1 MSKLKEALL
10 NAKYIDMITL
20 GDFVVRDCGLPET
33 DEDGNL
39 MPQANEIAAALFRWA
54 AGAEAMAPE
63 TDDDQDEDGGDE
75 AALADDASFEEYDEN
90 GDPLMDAETAEK
102 LEADVKAQAEE
113 TS

>member
-1 MSKLKEALL
+1 MSDLKKALL

-20 GDFVVRDCGLPET
+20 GDFVVRDCGLPDT

-54 AGAEAMAPE
+54 AGAEALPAEDMA
-63 TDDDQDEDGGDE
+63 DDEIDTAEADTADE
-75 AALADDASFEEYDEN
+75 AGFVEYDEN

-102 LEADVKAQAEE
+102 LEADMKAQAEE
-113 TS
+113 TN